1 MIPLP
6 WVTCSRSRYTH
17 SRSLPLMQ
25 ILFVFVLN
33 IFPKRVRGST
43 TIDRNCDLSNSQYKQ
58 ATAEKLAEAC
68 GEELPLSAIKKDEWI
83 RRVNNWLNNPFFRN
97 ILKPAL
103 LRLRQEGI
111 MFDEAYPEIIAGN
124 FDYSNSL

>member
-17 SRSLPLMQ
+17 SRSLPLVQ

-33 IFPKRVRGST
+33 IFLKRVRGST
-43 TIDRNCDLSNSQYKQ
+43 TIDRNCDLSNSHYKQ

>member
-1 MIPLP
+1 
-6 WVTCSRSRYTH
+6 
-17 SRSLPLMQ
+17 MQ
-25 ILFVFVLN
+25 IFFVFVLN

-43 TIDRNCDLSNSQYKQ
+43 TIDRNCDLSNSHYKQ